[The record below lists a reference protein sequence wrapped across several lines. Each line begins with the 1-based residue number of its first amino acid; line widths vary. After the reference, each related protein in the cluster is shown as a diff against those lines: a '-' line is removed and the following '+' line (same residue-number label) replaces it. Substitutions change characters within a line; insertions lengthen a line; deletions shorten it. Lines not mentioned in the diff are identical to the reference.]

1 MEKPPPRQQWSSLL
15 HKEHRRSD
23 RKDLASTISRAQE
36 RISTKT
42 SDPQAADFDEAKI
55 LFAQGITCAR
65 SGDLETGAVQISS
78 AYLLDGR
85 SVKFV
90 AKMADDIGACEKN
103 YVLDGKLLTD
113 MLENESPTSFSC
125 TILHIMLASFLGST
139 PGHGQELIAVAMVR
153 IDQLVTCIQKN
164 LEIEDPSKH
173 ILGGCLTRKALLYQ
187 KSSFQMALGDFKHGM
202 RSLTDALK
210 IDEFYTQAR
219 ESRACIWGARHLR
232 SDRTVHA
239 EWKRV
244 ITENHVDNRG
254 NEVAYA
260 FLVLTTLND
269 SSLGTVGDARA
280 WYDKMRAAIARKDE
294 IYGKRRQ
301 DELPPAVLNAQSKL
315 DDYAGDRNIWDSI
328 AGIERITV
336 CEKTGRA
343 CLKCGATETVERKR
357 LNQCARCKAV
367 NYCGRECQ
375 VADWKEHKKL
385 CKILKK
391 GNNEQKKK

>member
-1 MEKPPPRQQWSSLL
+1 MTSI
-15 HKEHRRSD
+15 
-23 RKDLASTISRAQE
+23 ISQAQE
-36 RISTKT
+36 RISSKT
-42 SDPQAADFDEAKI
+42 SDPQAADFDEAKL
-55 LFAQGITCAR
+55 LFAQGIACAR

-85 SVKFV
+85 SIKFV
-90 AKMADDIGACEKN
+90 SKLADDIGSASIEKN

-113 MLENESPTSFSC
+113 MLQNESPTSFSC
-125 TILHIMLASFLGST
+125 DILHIMLAAFLGST

-153 IDQLVTCIQKN
+153 IDTLVTCIQKN
-164 LEIEDPSKH
+164 QEIEDPSKH

-187 KSSFQMALGDFKHGM
+187 KSSLQMGLGDFKNGM
-202 RSLTDALK
+202 RSLTNALK

-219 ESRACIWGARHLR
+219 ESRACIWGSKHLR
-232 SDRTVHA
+232 SDKTVHA

-244 ITENHVDNRG
+244 ISENHVDNRG

-260 FLVLTTLND
+260 FLVLTTLSD

-280 WYDKMRAAIARKDE
+280 WYDKMIAAIVRKDE

-301 DELPPAVLNAQSKL
+301 DELPPAVLSAQSKL
-315 DDYAGDRNIWDSI
+315 NDYDGDLNIWDSI

-336 CEKTGRA
+336 REKNRQA
-343 CLKCGATETVERKR
+343 CLKCGVTETVEGKR
-357 LNQCARCKAV
+357 LKQCIKCKAV
-367 NYCGRECQ
+367 YYCSRECQ

-391 GNNEQKKK
+391 GHDEQKK

>member
-1 MEKPPPRQQWSSLL
+1 MTSI
-15 HKEHRRSD
+15 
-23 RKDLASTISRAQE
+23 ISQAHE
-36 RISTKT
+36 RISSKT
-42 SDPQAADFDEAKI
+42 SDPQAADFDEAKL
-55 LFAQGITCAR
+55 LFAQGIACAR

-85 SVKFV
+85 SIKFV
-90 AKMADDIGACEKN
+90 SKLADDIGSASIEKN

-113 MLENESPTSFSC
+113 MLQNESPTSFSC
-125 TILHIMLASFLGST
+125 DILHIMLAAFLGST

-153 IDQLVTCIQKN
+153 IDTLVTCIQKN
-164 LEIEDPSKH
+164 QEIEDPSKH

-187 KSSFQMALGDFKHGM
+187 KSSLQMGLGDFKNGM
-202 RSLTDALK
+202 RSLTNALK

-219 ESRACIWGARHLR
+219 ESRACIWGSKHLR
-232 SDRTVHA
+232 SDKTVHA

-244 ITENHVDNRG
+244 ISENHVDNRG

-260 FLVLTTLND
+260 FLILTTLSD

-280 WYDKMRAAIARKDE
+280 WYDKMIAAIVRKDE

-301 DELPPAVLNAQSKL
+301 DELPPAVLSAQSKL
-315 DDYAGDRNIWDSI
+315 NDYDGDLNIWDSI

-336 CEKTGRA
+336 REKNRQA
-343 CLKCGATETVERKR
+343 CLKCGVTETVEGKR
-357 LNQCARCKAV
+357 LKQCIKCKAV
-367 NYCGRECQ
+367 YYCSRECQ

-391 GNNEQKKK
+391 GHDEQKK